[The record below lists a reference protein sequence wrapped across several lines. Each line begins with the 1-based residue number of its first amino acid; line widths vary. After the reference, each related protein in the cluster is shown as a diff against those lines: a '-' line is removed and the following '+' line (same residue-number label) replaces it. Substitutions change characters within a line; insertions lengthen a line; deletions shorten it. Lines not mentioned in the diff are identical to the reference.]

1 MLGESTKLAGA
12 RWHHLSAQTRGRNAK
27 GRQRMAGCRT
37 CPLLRS
43 QGPVVGPMAHHPSR
57 RRRRSVQHGATAA
70 PWSVTARRVSRTSH
84 DPRTRLPPLA
94 AATPGRSGIE
104 FARRTRLGVETPKKM
119 YGGRYEFVR
128 GILRKSSRRGQRR
141 REEGGGE
148 RGPIRR
154 RSRRPLFSEHRAE
167 PPAANMGRR
176 TWAAVLGAT
185 GVQ

>member
-119 YGGRYEFVR
+119 YGGSLRVR
-128 GILRKSSRRGQRR
+128 EGHFAQEL
-141 REEGGGE
+141 EERVKAE
-148 RGPIRR
+148 RGGRGEGAD
-154 RSRRPLFSEHRAE
+154 SAPLASA
-167 PPAANMGRR
+167 P
-176 TWAAVLGAT
+176 
-185 GVQ
+185 VQ